1 MTKPPPS
8 PPLIIYFQYFGG
20 HKWFVRF
27 DLMDWESKWEQAH
40 WMKCENVWWLT
51 CPVAI
56 ILFTLT
62 AFNQFCRT
70 LHLVINGDRHTNCF
84 PSVENNR
91 RLHLKLHLLYC
102 SLRMHPI
109 FCVKR
114 LSWIGE
120 PQPFQAKE
128 GYVEYQRVNWRPNV
142 HPMIRH
148 ILFVTYCI
156 FISWGINEK
165 KRLRYDRGPFVRFG
179 DIVSN
184 ESRSV
189 FTHVRS
195 KAPDQKCERASWYK
209 TQHEKMFF
217 WKLLK
222 GAALQ
227 RCAAV
232 LKESEVII
240 LGIIFPNNR
249 LYCKICIWSGFIS
262 TRDVKKIHSSLSLY
276 HPSIIRALS
285 EFPNTRLAKIIPVH
299 ISHY

>member
-109 FCVKR
+109 LCVKR
-114 LSWIGE
+114 LSWVTPTISS
-120 PQPFQAKE
+120 K
-128 GYVEYQRVNWRPNV
+128 WRLCRISESQLASKSAPSDQTYFV
-142 HPMIRH
+142 CY
-148 ILFVTYCI
+148 ILQ
-156 FISWGINEK
+156 ISFLRCKWE
-165 KRLRYDRGPFVRFG
+165 KRLRYDKGSFVRFG
-179 DIVSN
+179 NIVSN
-184 ESRSV
+184 EYRSV
-189 FTHVRS
+189 F
-195 KAPDQKCERASWYK
+195 
-209 TQHEKMFF
+209 
-217 WKLLK
+217 
-222 GAALQ
+222 
-227 RCAAV
+227 
-232 LKESEVII
+232 
-240 LGIIFPNNR
+240 
-249 LYCKICIWSGFIS
+249 
-262 TRDVKKIHSSLSLY
+262 IHSKLKASGSKMWKGEL
-276 HPSIIRALS
+276 I
-285 EFPNTRLAKIIPVH
+285 
-299 ISHY
+299 

>member
-1 MTKPPPS
+1 
-8 PPLIIYFQYFGG
+8 
-20 HKWFVRF
+20 
-27 DLMDWESKWEQAH
+27 
-40 WMKCENVWWLT
+40 MKRENVWWLT

-102 SLRMHPI
+102 SLRRHHI
-109 FCVKR
+109 LCVKR

-156 FISWGINEK
+156 FISWGTNEK
-165 KRLRYDRGPFVRFG
+165 RGWDMIEDLLWGLATSFQTSLEAFSLVSHTLAQRIRIKNVKGRADIRPSMRRCFFG
-179 DIVSN
+179 NFWRALHSSGVQQ
-184 ESRSV
+184 
-189 FTHVRS
+189 FS
-195 KAPDQKCERASWYK
+195 KNQ
-209 TQHEKMFF
+209 
-217 WKLLK
+217 KLLS
-222 GAALQ
+222 GGLSFQ
-227 RCAAV
+227 TI
-232 LKESEVII
+232 ESIFTAKPAFEVD
-240 LGIIFPNNR
+240 L
-249 LYCKICIWSGFIS
+249 
-262 TRDVKKIHSSLSLY
+262 
-276 HPSIIRALS
+276 
-285 EFPNTRLAKIIPVH
+285 
-299 ISHY
+299 

>member
-27 DLMDWESKWEQAH
+27 DLIDWESKWEQAH

-91 RLHLKLHLLYC
+91 RLHLRLHLLYC

-156 FISWGINEK
+156 FISWGTNEK
-165 KRLRYDRGPFVRFG
+165 RGWNMIEDLLWDLATSFQTSLEAFSHTFAQRLLIKNVKGRADIRPSMRRCFLETSEGRCTPAVCSSSQRIRSYYLG
-179 DIVSN
+179 DYL
-184 ESRSV
+184 
-189 FTHVRS
+189 S
-195 KAPDQKCERASWYK
+195 KQSTLLQNLYLKWIYKHSGCEKNS
-209 TQHEKMFF
+209 F
-217 WKLLK
+217 
-222 GAALQ
+222 
-227 RCAAV
+227 
-232 LKESEVII
+232 
-240 LGIIFPNNR
+240 
-249 LYCKICIWSGFIS
+249 
-262 TRDVKKIHSSLSLY
+262 
-276 HPSIIRALS
+276 
-285 EFPNTRLAKIIPVH
+285 
-299 ISHY
+299 